1 LTILRD
7 VEADVIGKQP
17 DAPEPATPEK
27 TEKTEKTEKAEKTP
41 GRKKKNQKD

>member
-27 TEKTEKTEKAEKTP
+27 TEKAEKTP